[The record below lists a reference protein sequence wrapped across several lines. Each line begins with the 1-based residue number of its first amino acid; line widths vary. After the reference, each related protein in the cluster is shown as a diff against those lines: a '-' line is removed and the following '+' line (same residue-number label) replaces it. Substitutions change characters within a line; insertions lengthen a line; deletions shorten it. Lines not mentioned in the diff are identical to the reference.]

1 MRKRKRRWSLQQLQ
15 DHIKTNVK
23 DYGSAVVVAALYK
36 KLYGEFPK
44 IGMSG
49 CQAEFA
55 DSILPVLPKRVINDP
70 YEIGEPS

>member
-36 KLYGEFPK
+36 KLYGDFPK

-49 CQAEFA
+49 CQA
-55 DSILPVLPKRVINDP
+55 
-70 YEIGEPS
+70 G